1 MYELYDKVELKD
13 GRKGDIV
20 DTLNG
25 EVFFIDIELMQG
37 KFETVSVRKDEILRK
52 IAKVDRCVQ

>member
-25 EVFFIDIELMQG
+25 EVFFIDIELKQG
-37 KFETVSVRKDEILRK
+37 EFETVSVRKDEILRK
-52 IAKVDRCVQ
+52 ITKVDRCVQ

>member
-1 MYELYDKVELKD
+1 MYKLYDRVELKD

-25 EVFFIDIELMQG
+25 EVFFIDIELTPES
-37 KFETVSVRKDEILRK
+37 FETVSITKDEILRK
-52 IAKVDRCVQ
+52 ISKVA

>member
-20 DTLNG
+20 DARNG
-25 EVFFIDIELMQG
+25 EVSFIDIELMQG
-37 KFETVSVRKDEILRK
+37 KFETVSVCKDEILRK
-52 IAKVDRCVQ
+52 ITKVDRCVQ

>member
-20 DTLNG
+20 DTL
-25 EVFFIDIELMQG
+25 FICSKKHID
-37 KFETVSVRKDEILRK
+37 FTAHILNWAYTISEGLQNIRFHV
-52 IAKVDRCVQ
+52 IL

>member
-25 EVFFIDIELMQG
+25 EVFLIDIELMQG

-52 IAKVDRCVQ
+52 ITKVDRCVQ